1 MTRQPVEPQTE
12 PPAPRPPGAAA
23 LLERLPLPLRL
34 GVLIG
39 VVVLIGAATVLVQRG
54 GRASDGGQRAGGTGT
69 GVLDARAPA
78 KGEPAPDFA
87 LPDLDGTVVRLSDLR
102 GKPVLV
108 NFWATWCGPCKRE
121 MPDIQQAYAQAGGEF
136 VVLAVNAEGTSSEL
150 ARRLARDFRDE
161 LDLTFPIL
169 LDSPDS
175 DVFNQYRLTGL
186 PDSFFVDRNGVIQEI
201 VVGPLS
207 KKTLADKLGALRK

>member
-1 MTRQPVEPQTE
+1 MTEHPSEPQAE
-12 PPAPRPPGAAA
+12 PPAPRAPGVAA
-23 LLERLPLPLRL
+23 LIERLPLPVRL
-34 GVLIG
+34 GVL
-39 VVVLIGAATVLVQRG
+39 VVVVALIGAAIVLVQRA
-54 GRASDGGQRAGGTGT
+54 GRASDSQQATSGAGT

-78 KGEPAPDFA
+78 KGERAPDFA
-87 LPDLDGTVVRLSDLR
+87 LPDLDGAVVRLSDMR
-102 GKPVLV
+102 GRPVLV

-121 MPDIQQAYAQAGGEF
+121 MPDIQQAYAQANGAF

-161 LDLTFPIL
+161 LGLTFPIL

-201 VVGPLS
+201 IVGPLS
-207 KKTLADKLGALRK
+207 KTTLEDKLGALRK